1 MQLPVKAP
9 ACEEQREQECKH
21 DEPTIAYGCAIRLAV
36 EASYLLQ
43 QLRSRQQLWCRRRWR
58 WAGYDL
64 GAASADGRPCA

>member
-21 DEPTIAYGCAIRLAV
+21 DEPTIAYGCAIRLAL

-58 WAGYDL
+58 WAGDDL